1 MLQTT
6 RLVLVIGLFL
16 RSVSFLNWS
25 CIVFATFSEFSRSV
39 LCWSRAGC
47 DCRLWLASLCC
58 CFCSSTGQKWAVSI
72 RWCWHLVSTA
82 DLTFKDLVFRQLTNL
97 NRRCDKG
104 HKILFFLE
112 LMFLPFTVSLYFSRR
127 RFLVVLKIGFLRFF
141 SPFFPFF
148 KLVMVWSLTTM
159 HIDTLG
165 LI

>member
-6 RLVLVIGLFL
+6 RLVLAIGLFL
-16 RSVSFLNWS
+16 KSAFFLSWS

-39 LCWSRAGC
+39 LCWSQAGC
-47 DCRLWLASLCC
+47 DLLLAYFFVLWLVL
-58 CFCSSTGQKWAVSI
+58 FNWAKMGCEYQV
-72 RWCWHLVSTA
+72 T
-82 DLTFKDLVFRQLTNL
+82 LTLGEHSGLNFKDSVFRQLTNL
-97 NRRCDKG
+97 NRRYDKG

-112 LMFLPFTVSLYFSRR
+112 LVFLPFTVTLYFSTRK
-127 RFLVVLKIGFLRFF
+127 FLVALKVGFLRFL

-159 HIDTLG
+159 YIDPLE